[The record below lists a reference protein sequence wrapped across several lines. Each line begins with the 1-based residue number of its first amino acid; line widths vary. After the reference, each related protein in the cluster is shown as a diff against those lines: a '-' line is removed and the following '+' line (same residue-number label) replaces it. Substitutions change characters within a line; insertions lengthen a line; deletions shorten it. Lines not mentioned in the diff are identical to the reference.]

1 MNCGTG
7 GGADDFLGLRIA
19 SVFIILIGSLLGA
32 FFPLV
37 ARRSSMIKIPKVLF
51 EYVALCMKGLDVH
64 VFFNLSFAK
73 YFGSGVIVRSFS
85 GSIQNIKCNIR
96 LDCYRLH
103 TSTLTRYG

>member
-51 EYVALCMKGLDVH
+51 EYVALCMKGVNVH
-64 VFFNLSFAK
+64 VFLTLAL
-73 YFGSGVIVRSFS
+73 
-85 GSIQNIKCNIR
+85 QNILVRVSSCVASQALFR
-96 LDCYRLH
+96 
-103 TSTLTRYG
+103 T